1 MAEAYFETSRI
12 FTMKFFFSK
21 IVAFSRSLFL
31 QKSSIVDVRLGSKH
45 ASVWVPAEVI
55 SYFYNKSTELIIH
68 LWIAKRSAKAA
79 TVFSPPDKLSIGRNL

>member
-45 ASVWVPAEVI
+45 ASVWVPVAVI

>member
-45 ASVWVPAEVI
+45 ASVWVPAAVI